1 MEKNQKKSLPELL
14 SPAGSPRAL
23 SAAID
28 AGADA
33 VYFGASAF
41 NARIGAENFTETEL
55 REAFETCHAYGVK
68 AYVTLN
74 TLALDREIGEVL
86 RTAEKVWSLGA
97 DALIVADLGIASAI
111 HRYYPDIELHAS
123 TQMSGHGADAGK
135 LLSKLGF
142 TRMVLARETSLENI
156 KAFVEN
162 SPIEAEIF
170 VHGALCVS
178 HSGQCLFSS
187 IVGGR
192 SGNRGECAQPCRL
205 PYEGKNKYPLSLR
218 DFCLAPHVPAII
230 DSGVASLKIEGRMKS
245 AEYVHEVTSVYR
257 TLLDERRGANADELR
272 HLSSVF
278 SRGGFTDGYFV
289 KSIGHSM
296 LGIRSDADKE
306 NSRNI
311 DSFDK
316 IRLKRPISLSASFK
330 SGEPSLLTL
339 TSGERSVT
347 VTGDAPFEAINAP
360 LTKESALISLSKLG
374 DTPFY
379 LEDAEID
386 IEGNV
391 MLPVSRLNAL
401 RRAAVTALIGS
412 PVRELESK
420 EYSAPQK
427 GGKSDT
433 LKSARFAFPDRIT
446 SRAREY
452 FDRIYL
458 PLDKYDGSTNGIIVP
473 SVVFDS
479 EKEEVKN
486 LLFSA
491 KSRGA
496 EYALVGN
503 LGHLALVNDIGL
515 TPVGDFRLNVF
526 NRESANALTD
536 LGFEGFILS
545 PELTLP
551 QMRDIGGKRAAITY
565 GRLPL
570 MLLEKCAIK
579 EFSSCEECAKGK
591 ATLTDRKGIVFPVL
605 REYRHRNVI
614 YNSLP
619 TYMGDKKQLLDKF
632 GISDRHFIF
641 STEVQNEVD
650 MIIDAFEAGLPLPY
664 PVRRIK
670 E

>member
-1 MEKNQKKSLPELL
+1 MEKNQKNPLPELL
-14 SPAGSPRAL
+14 SPAGSPRSL

-41 NARIGAENFTETEL
+41 NARIGAENFTENEL
-55 REAFETCHAYGVK
+55 AEAFEKCHAYGVK

-86 RTAEKVWSLGA
+86 RTAETVWRLGA
-97 DALIVADLGIASAI
+97 DALIVADLGIASVI
-111 HRYYPDIELHAS
+111 HRYYPEIELHAS
-123 TQMSGHGADAGK
+123 TQMSGHGTDAAK
-135 LLSKLGF
+135 LLSEIGF
-142 TRMVLARETSLENI
+142 SRMVLARETSLEDI
-156 KAFVEN
+156 REFVKS

-205 PYEGKNKYPLSLR
+205 PYAAKNKYPLSLR
-218 DFCLAPHVPAII
+218 DLCLAPHVPAII

-257 TLLDERRGANADELR
+257 TLLDERRGANSDELR

-296 LGIRSDADKE
+296 LGVRSDADKE
-306 NSRNI
+306 SSRNI
-311 DSFDK
+311 DTFDK
-316 IRLKRPISLSASFK
+316 IKKKRPISLSASFK

-339 TSGERSVT
+339 TNGERSVT

-360 LTKESALISLSKLG
+360 LTKESALASLSKLG
-374 DTPFY
+374 DTPFC
-379 LEDAEID
+379 LEDAEIE
-386 IEGNV
+386 IKGNV

-401 RRAAVTALIGS
+401 RRAAVTALTGS

-420 EYSAPQK
+420 EYCAPKK
-427 GGKSDT
+427 GGRSDT
-433 LKSARFAFPDRIT
+433 LKSARFAFPERVT
-446 SRAREY
+446 EKARKY

-458 PLDKYDGSTNGIIVP
+458 PLDKYDGSGNGVIIP
-473 SVVFDS
+473 PVVFDS
-479 EKEEVKN
+479 EKEEVKE
-486 LLFSA
+486 LLVRA
-491 KSRGA
+491 KSGGA

-503 LGHLALVNDIGL
+503 LGHLSLAKDAGL
-515 TPVGDFRLNVF
+515 IPVGDFRLNVF
-526 NRESANALTD
+526 NRESALSLKN
-536 LGFEGFILS
+536 LGFESFIVS

-551 QMRDIGGKRAAITY
+551 QMRDIGERGSSIIY
-565 GRLPL
+565 GRIPL

-579 EFSSCEECAKGK
+579 EFSSCDACALGK
-591 ATLTDRKGIVFPVL
+591 ASLTDRKGVVFPAL
-605 REYRHRNVI
+605 REYKHRNVI

-619 TYMGDKKQLLDKF
+619 TYMGDKKQSLDKF
-632 GISDRHFIF
+632 GIADRHFIF
-641 STEVQNEVD
+641 STEAPSEVD
-650 MIIDAFEAGLPLPY
+650 KIIDAFRAGMPLPY